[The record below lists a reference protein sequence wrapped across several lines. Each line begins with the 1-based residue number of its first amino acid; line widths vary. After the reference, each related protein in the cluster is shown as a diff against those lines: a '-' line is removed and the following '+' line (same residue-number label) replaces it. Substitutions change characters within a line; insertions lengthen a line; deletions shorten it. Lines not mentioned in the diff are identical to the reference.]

1 MTNGSP
7 VPAQMHPP
15 YFFAGNDAQGAVKV
29 TADFATAVVELTA
42 HGQWSQRLGMDVSAA
57 IRKCLAQPPSA
68 IIVNLHHL
76 GDADGMSMPL
86 WLAARRAAIVLQ
98 PPVQLALCLPAEA
111 GLDRRLRRS
120 GAEWHLFM
128 FATMAEARAAV
139 TARLPLAE
147 QLESRLP
154 PRPASAGAARDLV
167 VQACRRWQLP
177 GLQER
182 ARMVM
187 SELVANAVEHA
198 GTDIWASVSRR
209 GTGLHLAVS
218 DGVSR
223 LPEMQDPAADTRKA
237 ERLSERGRGLRL
249 VHFGA
254 AAWGAMPTRGG
265 KVVWATVCPRKDD

>member
-1 MTNGSP
+1 
-7 VPAQMHPP
+7 MHPP
-15 YFFAGNDAQGAVKV
+15 YFFASDDSDGSVEA
-29 TADFATAVVELTA
+29 TADFATAVVELTVRG
-42 HGQWSQRLGMDVSAA
+42 HWSQRLGMDVSAA

-68 IIVNLHHL
+68 MIVNLHHL
-76 GDADGMSMPL
+76 ADQDGASMPL

-98 PPVQLALCLPAEA
+98 PPVQLALCLPATA

-128 FATMAEARAAV
+128 FATMSEARVAVAAH
-139 TARLPLAE
+139 LPLAE
-147 QLESRLP
+147 QVEVRLP
-154 PRPASAGAARDLV
+154 PQPASAGAARDLV
-167 VQACRRWQLP
+167 VQACHRWELP
-177 GLQER
+177 GLRER
-182 ARMVM
+182 ARLVM

-218 DGVSR
+218 DGVTR
-223 LPEMQDPAADTRKA
+223 LPEMQDPVAAAMQK

-254 AAWGAMPTRGG
+254 AAWGAMPVRGG
-265 KVVWATVCPRKDD
+265 KVVWSTVCPRKDD